1 MSNPSN
7 DFVVVANLPPFKSKV
22 TLACT
27 FSNTFS
33 LGVDAFFTSVFVI
46 PITESFTR
54 PVGIVNPVLPSVV
67 NVYPFSSAPLTF
79 ILVLVF

>member
-7 DFVVVANLPPFKSKV
+7 DFVAIGNLPPFKSKV

-33 LGVDAFFTSVFVI
+33 LGVDAFLTSVFVI
-46 PITESFTR
+46 PITESFTSS
-54 PVGIVNPVLPSVV
+54 VGIANPVLPSVV
-67 NVYPFSSAPLTF
+67 NV
-79 ILVLVF
+79 